1 MSPSVKS
8 RKAAEKNEDKSNRK
22 EVEAKKKIKPQSS
35 VPPENDK
42 PSIGPSKPVQ
52 PKKVAQSSPYQMG
65 ETASSV
71 MSIKSQGN
79 KSDEGDLATPPKKV
93 REDKCNRKDGGD
105 KSVPPNKQTKAEKKN
120 EPQLTLPPD

>member
-8 RKAAEKNEDKSNRK
+8 RKAAEKKEDKSNRK

-35 VPPENDK
+35 VLPENDK
-42 PSIGPSKPVQ
+42 PAIGPSKPVQ
-52 PKKVAQSSPYQMG
+52 PKKEAQSSPYQMG

-79 KSDEGDLATPPKKV
+79 KSDEGDLALSPKKV
-93 REDKCNRKDGGD
+93 REDKFNRKDGGD
-105 KSVPPNKQTKAEKKN
+105 KSVPPNKQKSRKE
-120 EPQLTLPPD
+120 E

>member
-1 MSPSVKS
+1 MHRKRVQLLYADTVKGQRNDGAAKRSQDKATGIQTRKGSLSVKS
-8 RKAAEKNEDKSNRK
+8 RKAAEKKEDKSNHK

-65 ETASSV
+65 GTASSV
-71 MSIKSQGN
+71 MSIKS
-79 KSDEGDLATPPKKV
+79 
-93 REDKCNRKDGGD
+93 
-105 KSVPPNKQTKAEKKN
+105 
-120 EPQLTLPPD
+120 